1 MRIETERL
9 ILRPF
14 APNDLD
20 AFAAINADPA
30 VMAHFLS
37 PMTREKTAEF
47 LDRISASVDRTGY
60 GFAAIERRSDGA
72 LIGMAGLSLFQAPL
86 PWTPATEI
94 GWRLTPAAWGQG
106 YATEAGRAWLA
117 YGFSVLGLDRI
128 VAFTTTTNAASAK
141 VMQRLGMA
149 RTPDLDFDHP
159 AIPAGHR
166 LSRHIVYT
174 ATPA

>member
-9 ILRPF
+9 VLRPF
-14 APNDLD
+14 APDDLD

-30 VMAHFLS
+30 VMAHFLA
-37 PMTREKTAEF
+37 PMTREKTAE
-47 LDRISASVDRTGY
+47 LLARIAASVDRTGY
-60 GFAAIERRSDGA
+60 GFAAVERRSDGA

-94 GWRLTPAAWGQG
+94 GWRLTPSAWGQG
-106 YATEAGRAWLA
+106 YATEAARAWLA
-117 YGFSVLGLDRI
+117 HGFGALGLDRI
-128 VAFTTTTNAASAK
+128 VAFTTTTNAASEK
-141 VMQRLGMA
+141 VMQRLGMT

-174 ATPA
+174 ATPT